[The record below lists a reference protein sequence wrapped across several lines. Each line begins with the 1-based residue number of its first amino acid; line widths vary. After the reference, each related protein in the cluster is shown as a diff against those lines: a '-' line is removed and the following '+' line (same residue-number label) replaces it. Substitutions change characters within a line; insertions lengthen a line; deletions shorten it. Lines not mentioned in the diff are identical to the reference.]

1 MTALYHIANDFAK
14 LTDSGMEPEM
24 IADTLDSIEWELEAK
39 VEQILAVCKNES
51 AHADALRE
59 ESKRLAERARLSEN
73 RVARLKEYIARSLE
87 TAGKKSITA
96 GLHEVTVREPSRS
109 VEITDSGA
117 LPPQFVEYET
127 TIKADKLAIK
137 KLIDA
142 GQEVPG
148 AIIKVGKPSLIIK

>member
-1 MTALYHIANDFAK
+1 MTALYHIANNFAK

-73 RVARLKEYIARSLE
+73 RVARLKEYVARSLE

-137 KLIDA
+137 KILDA

>member
-24 IADTLDSIEWELEAK
+24 IADTLDTIEWELEAK

-73 RVARLKEYIARSLE
+73 RVARLKEYVARSLE

-137 KLIDA
+137 KLIDS

-148 AIIKVGKPSLIIK
+148 AIIKVGRPSLIIK

>member
-14 LTDSGMEPEM
+14 LTDSGMDPEM

-73 RVARLKEYIARSLE
+73 RVARLKEYVARSLE

-137 KLIDA
+137 KIIDA

>member
-14 LTDSGMEPEM
+14 LTDSGMDPEM

-51 AHADALRE
+51 AHAYALRE

-73 RVARLKEYIARSLE
+73 RVARLKEYVARSLE

>member
-59 ESKRLAERARLSEN
+59 ESRRLAERARMSEN
-73 RVARLKEYIARSLE
+73 RVARLKEYVARSLE

-137 KLIDA
+137 KVIEA

>member
-73 RVARLKEYIARSLE
+73 RVARLKEYVARSLE

-137 KLIDA
+137 KIIEA